1 MKTRIHWLSYG
12 GGVNSTALAV
22 LLVQGR
28 FPECDP
34 WRIVWAD
41 TQDEHD
47 ETYDYIFKVFMPWL
61 RKHGKTLEVV
71 RGDDGVLERWERLRV
86 TGSRILRTCTVEA
99 KIKPLDRHRKAH
111 GSPEDVQLVGI
122 SAEESHRAKPK
133 QNGEPVR
140 FPLVEANIDRDD
152 CKRIIAEAGLC
163 VPAKSGCWHC
173 PFMRVGDVLKLAMNE
188 PDKFE
193 RIARLEASSTE
204 AHPPE
209 PGQVRTHWGDKPC
222 DYWRRRA
229 AGIEAQGTLMDV
241 SDDKPCACWAD

>member
-1 MKTRIHWLSYG
+1 MSYG

-28 FPECDP
+28 FPEFSP

-47 ETYDYIFKVFMPWL
+47 ETYDYIFRVFMPWL

-71 RGDDGVLERWERLRV
+71 RGDEGVLERWERLRV
-86 TGSRILRTCTVEA
+86 TGSRIVRACTIEA
-99 KIKPLDRHRKAH
+99 KLNPIERHRKAH
-111 GSPEDVQLVGI
+111 GTHEDVTLVGI
-122 SAEESHRAKPK
+122 AADESHRAKPT
-133 QNGEPVR
+133 QNGTPVR

-173 PFMRVGDVLKLAMNE
+173 PFMRVGEVLKLAIE
-188 PDKFE
+188 QPEKFE
-193 RIARLEASSTE
+193 RIARLENASAES
-204 AHPPE
+204 HPRE
-209 PGQVRTHWGDKPC
+209 PDMAIAHWGNKPC
-222 DYWRRRA
+222 DYWRKRA
-229 AGIEAQGTLMDV
+229 AGVEAQGTLMDV